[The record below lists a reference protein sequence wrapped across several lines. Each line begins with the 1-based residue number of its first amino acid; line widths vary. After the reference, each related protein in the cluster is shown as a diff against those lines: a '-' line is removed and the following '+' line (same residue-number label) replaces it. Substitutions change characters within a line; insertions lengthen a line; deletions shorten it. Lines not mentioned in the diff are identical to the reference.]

1 MLRRPVRWHSGS
13 CGRNEKEND
22 RLPFFRRTVVWY
34 EESWAEGAAEP
45 PGGRSPPMQAQP
57 ADFAEGERRLRRRCG
72 KQGTDNKERG
82 YVSGAAGQV
91 ARIEGDSCGGG
102 NCLNL
107 TFCVLA
113 KEDSPATREQ
123 GPNSDVEDALNMGW
137 EKTSPRRRG
146 ILLGAGLDFV
156 LLALLPE
163 EIAQKRKDG
172 DPGGDAKGEPKGR
185 GTRL

>member
-72 KQGTDNKERG
+72 KQEAGNKG
-82 YVSGAAGQV
+82 WDYVPEAAGQ
-91 ARIEGDSCGGG
+91 ATGIEESFCGGG

-137 EKTSPRRRG
+137 EKISPGEERFCWVRG
-146 ILLGAGLDFV
+146 
-156 LLALLPE
+156 
-163 EIAQKRKDG
+163 
-172 DPGGDAKGEPKGR
+172 
-185 GTRL
+185 

>member
-1 MLRRPVRWHSGS
+1 MKKKTTDFRFFG
-13 CGRNEKEND
+13 GRS
-22 RLPFFRRTVVWY
+22 FGMRRTGRRGV
-34 EESWAEGAAEP
+34 AEP

-82 YVSGAAGQV
+82 YVSGAVGQV

-137 EKTSPRRRG
+137 EKISPG
-146 ILLGAGLDFV
+146 
-156 LLALLPE
+156 E
-163 EIAQKRKDG
+163 EG
-172 DPGGDAKGEPKGR
+172 F
-185 GTRL
+185 

>member
-13 CGRNEKEND
+13 CGLNKKEND
-22 RLPFFRRTVVWY
+22 RLPVLFRRAVVWY

-72 KQGTDNKERG
+72 KQEAGNKG
-82 YVSGAAGQV
+82 WDYVPEAAGQ
-91 ARIEGDSCGGG
+91 ATGIEESFCGGG

-137 EKTSPRRRG
+137 EKISPGEERFCWVRG
-146 ILLGAGLDFV
+146 
-156 LLALLPE
+156 
-163 EIAQKRKDG
+163 
-172 DPGGDAKGEPKGR
+172 
-185 GTRL
+185 

>member
-13 CGRNEKEND
+13 YGRNEKEND
-22 RLPFFRRTVVWY
+22 RLPVLFRRAVVWY

-72 KQGTDNKERG
+72 KQEAGNKG
-82 YVSGAAGQV
+82 WDYVPEAAGQ
-91 ARIEGDSCGGG
+91 ATGIEESFCGGG

-137 EKTSPRRRG
+137 EKISPGEEGFCWVRG
-146 ILLGAGLDFV
+146 
-156 LLALLPE
+156 
-163 EIAQKRKDG
+163 
-172 DPGGDAKGEPKGR
+172 
-185 GTRL
+185 

>member
-22 RLPFFRRTVVWY
+22 RLPVLFRRAVVWY

-72 KQGTDNKERG
+72 KQEAGNKG
-82 YVSGAAGQV
+82 WDYVPEAAGQ
-91 ARIEGDSCGGG
+91 ATGIEESFCGGG

-113 KEDSPATREQ
+113 KEDSPAMREQ

-137 EKTSPRRRG
+137 EKISPGEERFCWVRG
-146 ILLGAGLDFV
+146 
-156 LLALLPE
+156 
-163 EIAQKRKDG
+163 
-172 DPGGDAKGEPKGR
+172 
-185 GTRL
+185 

>member
-22 RLPFFRRTVVWY
+22 RLPVLFRRAVVWY

-57 ADFAEGERRLRRRCG
+57 ADFAEGERRLRRGCG

-137 EKTSPRRRG
+137 EKISPGEEGFCWVRG
-146 ILLGAGLDFV
+146 
-156 LLALLPE
+156 
-163 EIAQKRKDG
+163 
-172 DPGGDAKGEPKGR
+172 
-185 GTRL
+185 

>member
-1 MLRRPVRWHSGS
+1 MKKKTTDFRFFG
-13 CGRNEKEND
+13 GRS
-22 RLPFFRRTVVWY
+22 FGMRRTGRRGV
-34 EESWAEGAAEP
+34 AEP

-82 YVSGAAGQV
+82 YVSGAVGQV

-137 EKTSPRRRG
+137 EKISPG
-146 ILLGAGLDFV
+146 
-156 LLALLPE
+156 E
-163 EIAQKRKDG
+163 EGFLSLIHI
-172 DPGGDAKGEPKGR
+172 
-185 GTRL
+185 

>member
-1 MLRRPVRWHSGS
+1 MLQRPVRWHSGS
-13 CGRNEKEND
+13 CGRNKKEND

-72 KQGTDNKERG
+72 KREAGNKG
-82 YVSGAAGQV
+82 WDYVSEAAGQ
-91 ARIEGDSCGGG
+91 ATGIEESFCGGG

-137 EKTSPRRRG
+137 EKISPRRRG

-172 DPGGDAKGEPKGR
+172 DPGSDAKGEPKGR

>member
-1 MLRRPVRWHSGS
+1 MKKKTTGFRFFG
-13 CGRNEKEND
+13 GRS
-22 RLPFFRRTVVWY
+22 FGMRRTGRRGV
-34 EESWAEGAAEP
+34 AEP
-45 PGGRSPPMQAQP
+45 PGGR
-57 ADFAEGERRLRRRCG
+57 ERGLRRGCV

-123 GPNSDVEDALNMGW
+123 EPNSDVEDALNMGW
-137 EKTSPRRRG
+137 EKISPGEERFCWVRG
-146 ILLGAGLDFV
+146 
-156 LLALLPE
+156 
-163 EIAQKRKDG
+163 
-172 DPGGDAKGEPKGR
+172 
-185 GTRL
+185 

>member
-22 RLPFFRRTVVWY
+22 RLPFFGGRSFGIRRTGRRGV
-34 EESWAEGAAEP
+34 AEP

-57 ADFAEGERRLRRRCG
+57 ADFAEGERRLCRGCV
-72 KQGTDNKERG
+72 KQEAGNKG
-82 YVSGAAGQV
+82 WDYVSEAAGQ
-91 ARIEGDSCGGG
+91 ATGIEESFCGGG

-137 EKTSPRRRG
+137 EKISPGEERFCWVRG
-146 ILLGAGLDFV
+146 
-156 LLALLPE
+156 
-163 EIAQKRKDG
+163 
-172 DPGGDAKGEPKGR
+172 
-185 GTRL
+185 

>member
-1 MLRRPVRWHSGS
+1 MKKKTTDFRFFG
-13 CGRNEKEND
+13 GRS
-22 RLPFFRRTVVWY
+22 FGMRRTGRRGV
-34 EESWAEGAAEP
+34 AEP

-57 ADFAEGERRLRRRCG
+57 ADFAEGERRLCRGCV
-72 KQGTDNKERG
+72 KQEAGNKG
-82 YVSGAAGQV
+82 WDYVSEAAGQV

-137 EKTSPRRRG
+137 EKISPGEEGFCWVRG
-146 ILLGAGLDFV
+146 
-156 LLALLPE
+156 
-163 EIAQKRKDG
+163 
-172 DPGGDAKGEPKGR
+172 
-185 GTRL
+185 

>member
-1 MLRRPVRWHSGS
+1 M
-13 CGRNEKEND
+13 
-22 RLPFFRRTVVWY
+22 RRTGRRGV
-34 EESWAEGAAEP
+34 AEP
-45 PGGRSPPMQAQP
+45 PGG
-57 ADFAEGERRLRRRCG
+57 LRRRCG

-137 EKTSPRRRG
+137 EKISPGEERFCWVRG
-146 ILLGAGLDFV
+146 
-156 LLALLPE
+156 
-163 EIAQKRKDG
+163 
-172 DPGGDAKGEPKGR
+172 
-185 GTRL
+185 

>member
-1 MLRRPVRWHSGS
+1 MKKKTTDFRFFGGRSFGMRRV
-13 CGRNEKEND
+13 GR
-22 RLPFFRRTVVWY
+22 RGV
-34 EESWAEGAAEP
+34 AEP

-57 ADFAEGERRLRRRCG
+57 ADFVEGERRLCRGCV

-82 YVSGAAGQV
+82 YVSRAVGQV

-137 EKTSPRRRG
+137 EKISPGEERFCWVRG
-146 ILLGAGLDFV
+146 
-156 LLALLPE
+156 
-163 EIAQKRKDG
+163 
-172 DPGGDAKGEPKGR
+172 
-185 GTRL
+185 

>member
-22 RLPFFRRTVVWY
+22 RLPVLFRRAVVWY

-72 KQGTDNKERG
+72 KQEAGNKG
-82 YVSGAAGQV
+82 WDYVPEAAGQ
-91 ARIEGDSCGGG
+91 ATGIEESFCGGG

-137 EKTSPRRRG
+137 EKISPGEERFCWVRG
-146 ILLGAGLDFV
+146 
-156 LLALLPE
+156 
-163 EIAQKRKDG
+163 
-172 DPGGDAKGEPKGR
+172 
-185 GTRL
+185 

>member
-13 CGRNEKEND
+13 CGRNEKENN
-22 RLPFFRRTVVWY
+22 RLPVLFRRAVVWY

-72 KQGTDNKERG
+72 KQEAGNKG
-82 YVSGAAGQV
+82 WDYVPEAAGQ
-91 ARIEGDSCGGG
+91 ATGIEESFCGGG

-137 EKTSPRRRG
+137 EKISPGEERFCWVRG
-146 ILLGAGLDFV
+146 
-156 LLALLPE
+156 
-163 EIAQKRKDG
+163 
-172 DPGGDAKGEPKGR
+172 
-185 GTRL
+185 

>member
-22 RLPFFRRTVVWY
+22 RLPVLFRRTVVWY

-72 KQGTDNKERG
+72 KQEAGNKG
-82 YVSGAAGQV
+82 WDYVPEAAGQ
-91 ARIEGDSCGGG
+91 ATGIEESFCGGG

-137 EKTSPRRRG
+137 EKISPGEERFCWVRG
-146 ILLGAGLDFV
+146 
-156 LLALLPE
+156 
-163 EIAQKRKDG
+163 
-172 DPGGDAKGEPKGR
+172 
-185 GTRL
+185 

>member
-1 MLRRPVRWHSGS
+1 MKKKTTDFRFFG
-13 CGRNEKEND
+13 GRS
-22 RLPFFRRTVVWY
+22 FGMRRTGRRGV
-34 EESWAEGAAEP
+34 AEP

-57 ADFAEGERRLRRRCG
+57 ADFAEGERRLRRRCV

-82 YVSGAAGQV
+82 YVSGAVGQV

-137 EKTSPRRRG
+137 EKISPGEEEFCWVRG
-146 ILLGAGLDFV
+146 
-156 LLALLPE
+156 
-163 EIAQKRKDG
+163 
-172 DPGGDAKGEPKGR
+172 
-185 GTRL
+185 

>member
-1 MLRRPVRWHSGS
+1 MRRV
-13 CGRNEKEND
+13 GR
-22 RLPFFRRTVVWY
+22 RGV
-34 EESWAEGAAEP
+34 AEP

-57 ADFAEGERRLRRRCG
+57 ADFAEGERRLCRGCG
-72 KQGTDNKERG
+72 KQGTDNKECG

-137 EKTSPRRRG
+137 EKISPGEEGFCWVRG
-146 ILLGAGLDFV
+146 
-156 LLALLPE
+156 
-163 EIAQKRKDG
+163 
-172 DPGGDAKGEPKGR
+172 
-185 GTRL
+185 

>member
-1 MLRRPVRWHSGS
+1 MVLGELGGGEWRSRP
-13 CGRNEKEND
+13 
-22 RLPFFRRTVVWY
+22 
-34 EESWAEGAAEP
+34 A
-45 PGGRSPPMQAQP
+45 
-57 ADFAEGERRLRRRCG
+57 GEARRCRRSLRISPKAKG
-72 KQGTDNKERG
+72 GSAVGVESRELIIKTDNKERG

-137 EKTSPRRRG
+137 EKISPGEEGFCWVRG
-146 ILLGAGLDFV
+146 
-156 LLALLPE
+156 
-163 EIAQKRKDG
+163 
-172 DPGGDAKGEPKGR
+172 
-185 GTRL
+185 

>member
-22 RLPFFRRTVVWY
+22 RLPVLFRRAVVWY

-72 KQGTDNKERG
+72 KQEAGNKG
-82 YVSGAAGQV
+82 WDYVPEAAGP
-91 ARIEGDSCGGG
+91 ATGIEESFCGGG

-137 EKTSPRRRG
+137 EKISPGEEGFCWVRG
-146 ILLGAGLDFV
+146 
-156 LLALLPE
+156 
-163 EIAQKRKDG
+163 
-172 DPGGDAKGEPKGR
+172 
-185 GTRL
+185 

>member
-1 MLRRPVRWHSGS
+1 MWS
-13 CGRNEKEND
+13 
-22 RLPFFRRTVVWY
+22 
-34 EESWAEGAAEP
+34 EESWTEGAAEP

-72 KQGTDNKERG
+72 KQEAGNKG
-82 YVSGAAGQV
+82 WDYVSEAAGQ
-91 ARIEGDSCGGG
+91 ATGIEESFCGGG

-137 EKTSPRRRG
+137 EKISPGEEGFCWVRG
-146 ILLGAGLDFV
+146 
-156 LLALLPE
+156 
-163 EIAQKRKDG
+163 
-172 DPGGDAKGEPKGR
+172 
-185 GTRL
+185 

>member
-34 EESWAEGAAEP
+34 EESWAEGAAAP
-45 PGGRSPPMQAQP
+45 PGGRSPPAQAPP
-57 ADFAEGERRLRRRCG
+57 ADVAEGERRLRGRWG
-72 KQGTDNKERG
+72 EQGTDNKERG

-137 EKTSPRRRG
+137 EKISPGEERFCWVRG
-146 ILLGAGLDFV
+146 
-156 LLALLPE
+156 
-163 EIAQKRKDG
+163 
-172 DPGGDAKGEPKGR
+172 
-185 GTRL
+185 

>member
-1 MLRRPVRWHSGS
+1 MKKKTTGFRFSSGGRSFGMRRV
-13 CGRNEKEND
+13 GR
-22 RLPFFRRTVVWY
+22 RGV
-34 EESWAEGAAEP
+34 AEP
-45 PGGRSPPMQAQP
+45 PGGRSPPAQAQP

-137 EKTSPRRRG
+137 EETSPRRRG
-146 ILLGAGLDFV
+146 ILLGAGVRFCSFGAFARGDS
-156 LLALLPE
+156 PE
-163 EIAQKRKDG
+163 EKRRR
-172 DPGGDAKGEPKGR
+172 PR
-185 GTRL
+185 R

>member
-1 MLRRPVRWHSGS
+1 MKKKTTDFRFFG
-13 CGRNEKEND
+13 GR
-22 RLPFFRRTVVWY
+22 
-34 EESWAEGAAEP
+34 P

-123 GPNSDVEDALNMGW
+123 GPNSDV
-137 EKTSPRRRG
+137 RRRE

>member
-1 MLRRPVRWHSGS
+1 MRSPL
-13 CGRNEKEND
+13 
-22 RLPFFRRTVVWY
+22 
-34 EESWAEGAAEP
+34 AEP

-72 KQGTDNKERG
+72 KQEAGNKG
-82 YVSGAAGQV
+82 WDYVPEAAGQ
-91 ARIEGDSCGGG
+91 ATGIEESFCGGG

-137 EKTSPRRRG
+137 EKISPGEERFCWVRG
-146 ILLGAGLDFV
+146 
-156 LLALLPE
+156 
-163 EIAQKRKDG
+163 
-172 DPGGDAKGEPKGR
+172 
-185 GTRL
+185 

>member
-1 MLRRPVRWHSGS
+1 MKKKTTDFRFFG
-13 CGRNEKEND
+13 GRS
-22 RLPFFRRTVVWY
+22 FGMRRTGRRGV
-34 EESWAEGAAEP
+34 AEP

-57 ADFAEGERRLRRRCG
+57 ADFAEGERRLRRGCV

-82 YVSGAAGQV
+82 YVSGVAGQV

-102 NCLNL
+102 RNCLNL

-137 EKTSPRRRG
+137 EKISPGEEGFCWVRG
-146 ILLGAGLDFV
+146 
-156 LLALLPE
+156 
-163 EIAQKRKDG
+163 
-172 DPGGDAKGEPKGR
+172 
-185 GTRL
+185 

>member
-45 PGGRSPPMQAQP
+45 PSTPPMQAQP

-137 EKTSPRRRG
+137 EKISPG
-146 ILLGAGLDFV
+146 
-156 LLALLPE
+156 E
-163 EIAQKRKDG
+163 EG
-172 DPGGDAKGEPKGR
+172 FCWVWG
-185 GTRL
+185 

>member
-1 MLRRPVRWHSGS
+1 MKKKTTDFRFFE
-13 CGRNEKEND
+13 GRS
-22 RLPFFRRTVVWY
+22 FGIRRTGRRGV
-34 EESWAEGAAEP
+34 AEP

-57 ADFAEGERRLRRRCG
+57 ADFAEGERRLCRGCV

-82 YVSGAAGQV
+82 YVSGAVGQV

-137 EKTSPRRRG
+137 EETSPRRRG
-146 ILLGAGLDFV
+146 ILLGAGVRFCSFDAF
-156 LLALLPE
+156 ARGDSPE
-163 EIAQKRKDG
+163 EKRRR
-172 DPGGDAKGEPKGR
+172 PR
-185 GTRL
+185 R

>member
-45 PGGRSPPMQAQP
+45 PGGRSPPMQAQT
-57 ADFAEGERRLRRRCG
+57 ADFAEGERRLCRGCV

-137 EKTSPRRRG
+137 EKISPG
-146 ILLGAGLDFV
+146 
-156 LLALLPE
+156 E
-163 EIAQKRKDG
+163 ERFCWVQG
-172 DPGGDAKGEPKGR
+172 
-185 GTRL
+185 

>member
-1 MLRRPVRWHSGS
+1 MKKKTTDFRFFG
-13 CGRNEKEND
+13 GRS
-22 RLPFFRRTVVWY
+22 FGIRRTGRRGV
-34 EESWAEGAAEP
+34 AEP

-72 KQGTDNKERG
+72 KQEAGNKG
-82 YVSGAAGQV
+82 WDYVSEAAGQ
-91 ARIEGDSCGGG
+91 ATGIEESFCGGG

-137 EKTSPRRRG
+137 EKISPGEEGFCWVRG
-146 ILLGAGLDFV
+146 
-156 LLALLPE
+156 
-163 EIAQKRKDG
+163 
-172 DPGGDAKGEPKGR
+172 
-185 GTRL
+185 

>member
-1 MLRRPVRWHSGS
+1 M
-13 CGRNEKEND
+13 
-22 RLPFFRRTVVWY
+22 RRTGRRGV
-34 EESWAEGAAEP
+34 AEP

-57 ADFAEGERRLRRRCG
+57 ADFAEGERRLCRGCV

-137 EKTSPRRRG
+137 EKISPGEERFCWVRG
-146 ILLGAGLDFV
+146 
-156 LLALLPE
+156 
-163 EIAQKRKDG
+163 
-172 DPGGDAKGEPKGR
+172 
-185 GTRL
+185 